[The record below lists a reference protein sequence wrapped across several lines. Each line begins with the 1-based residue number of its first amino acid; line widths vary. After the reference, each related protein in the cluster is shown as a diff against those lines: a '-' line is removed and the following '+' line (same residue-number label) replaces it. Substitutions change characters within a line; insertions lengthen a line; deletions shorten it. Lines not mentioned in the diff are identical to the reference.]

1 MEKTIILENG
11 SNLTYVESFW
21 KQSKKIFING
31 KEIRKISK
39 TEFVYGEDNENLITI
54 KGNQYKGISVNAN
67 GKDYEICPKMPWY
80 VYLLFVAPVAFIM
93 IFGNF
98 PALVKIFPVVGGLV
112 GGLISCAISSVGLC
126 MYYKI
131 SNKKLALL
139 VQFCIALLSIFACYI
154 VGLLIISALQS

>member
-67 GKDYEICPKMPWY
+67 GKDYEI
-80 VYLLFVAPVAFIM
+80 
-93 IFGNF
+93 
-98 PALVKIFPVVGGLV
+98 
-112 GGLISCAISSVGLC
+112 
-126 MYYKI
+126 
-131 SNKKLALL
+131 
-139 VQFCIALLSIFACYI
+139 
-154 VGLLIISALQS
+154 

>member
-11 SNLTYVESFW
+11 LHLTYVESFW

-31 KEIRKISK
+31 KETRKISK
-39 TEFVYGEDNENLITI
+39 TEFVYGEDNENLITV

-80 VYLLFVAPVAFIM
+80 VYLLFVAPVLFII
-93 IFGNF
+93 IFGSI
-98 PALVKIFPVVGGLV
+98 PSLVEIFPVVGGLI
-112 GGLISCAISSVGLC
+112 GGLISCAISCVGLS

-131 SNKKLALL
+131 SNKKVALL
-139 VQFCIALLSIFACYI
+139 VQFCFALLSVFACYL
-154 VGLLIISALQS
+154 VGLAIISAVPK

>member
-54 KGNQYKGISVNAN
+54 K
-67 GKDYEICPKMPWY
+67 
-80 VYLLFVAPVAFIM
+80 
-93 IFGNF
+93 
-98 PALVKIFPVVGGLV
+98 
-112 GGLISCAISSVGLC
+112 
-126 MYYKI
+126 
-131 SNKKLALL
+131 
-139 VQFCIALLSIFACYI
+139 
-154 VGLLIISALQS
+154 

>member
-1 MEKTIILENG
+1 
-11 SNLTYVESFW
+11 
-21 KQSKKIFING
+21 
-31 KEIRKISK
+31 
-39 TEFVYGEDNENLITI
+39 
-54 KGNQYKGISVNAN
+54 
-67 GKDYEICPKMPWY
+67 
-80 VYLLFVAPVAFIM
+80 M
-93 IFGNF
+93 IFGNI